1 MTDKSA
7 EIEVI
12 RALFSQPKP
21 IIFSMKGGLEKMGKG
36 HHKTSHMNREQHT
49 EALIEGLKF
58 KGQGVKED
66 WTGGDPWSIILSFA
80 NLKKPLNDP
89 KLNAIWEKVK
99 ENKKWDDSYSGIGFK
114 PQSPPGSGNFG
125 IPQPNPPQSGPGQP
139 HGVPIIPEAVEEVQP
154 DPVPE
159 VPAEAPIPKQ
169 VQVVSEVKNKRIA
182 ELEKKVREQLL
193 EINSLKKE
201 VEKVEARQIYSKQRE
216 ERLEEEIKSLKI
228 QLKAGSGP
236 VKPQKY
242 EYIDLR
248 YYFNRDDEFSEEFTY
263 QGRNYIYEFKDGFL
277 YDSDGDKAG
286 KAKYVNIVGS
296 ATGAKKNDRSQMVR
310 LQNIEIFDEPIEDDP
325 PPPETAPVGL
335 GGDISS
341 DDDSDS
347 DDESIFDDD
356 FNGRDYVVNKKN
368 RKLYDEDL
376 NEVGTADFEGEKITK
391 IYLNKDKTTEQIK
404 SKKEEAKTKAFED
417 ARSSGL
423 LDKEPEIK
431 EIDLDDFDPDD
442 FVEIEFEDMDYLIN
456 DATEEPHP
464 VYSMTGE
471 YVGKWIENLGIV
483 FENKEDDPVQRKD
496 PVMTPGLSADIED
509 QKPPSP
515 VPESD
520 SEESDIESVS
530 EESDIESSESDIE
543 SSDEE
548 TEMWEIQIDY
558 VDLLVGLTSSMDPEE
573 AEGFKYSLT
582 DAVEADYM
590 GFFKD
595 WDEKDGAKQWSDLKG
610 FEWINKEAKANYI
623 GQRNEL
629 LDDEGIDTDRYSV
642 PQRIRSLQIG
652 GMTKGHFHKEV
663 PVILHGGELVIPKKH
678 VSQVMAQSEL
688 AKQISK
694 IPPTWQKIKEIIK

>member
-1 MTDKSA
+1 MS

-99 ENKKWDDSYSGIGFK
+99 ENKKWDDSYSSIGFK
-114 PQSPPGSGNFG
+114 PQSSRGSGNFG
-125 IPQPNPPQSGPGQP
+125 IPQPKAPQSGPGQP
-139 HGVPIIPEAVEEVQP
+139 HGAPIIPEAVEEVQP

-159 VPAEAPIPKQ
+159 IPAEAPIPKQ
-169 VQVVSEVKNKRIA
+169 VQLVSEVKNKRIA
-182 ELEKKVREQLL
+182 ELEKKVKEQLL
-193 EINSLKKE
+193 EINSWKKKE
-201 VEKVEARQIYSKQRE
+201 AEWVRSEGYLRK
-216 ERLEEEIKSLKI
+216 ERDQLEEEIKSLKI
-228 QLKAGSGP
+228 QLKMGGP
-236 VKPQKY
+236 VRAQKRGEDIIL
-242 EYIDLR
+242 EY
-248 YYFNRDDEFSEEFTY
+248 NGEEDESSDAFTY
-263 QGRNYIYEFKDGFL
+263 QGRDYLYEFDEGYL
-277 YDSDGDKAG
+277 YNDDGDKAG
-286 KAKYVNIVGS
+286 RAEIDRIESGAN
-296 ATGAKKNDRSQMVR
+296 TGKVR
-310 LQNIEIFDEPIEDDP
+310 LINIEIFDKPLKDDP
-325 PPPETAPVGL
+325 QPPEVADSDG
-335 GGDISS
+335 SS
-341 DDDSDS
+341 DDDSASIAS
-347 DDESIFDDD
+347 DDSILEDEV
-356 FNGRDYVVNKKN
+356 NGRDYFVNKKN
-368 RKLYDEDL
+368 KTLYDDDYIK
-376 NEVGTADFEGEKITK
+376 VGTADFEGEKITK
-391 IYLNKDKTTEQIK
+391 IYLNKDKTKEQIK
-404 SKKEEAKTKAFED
+404 LKEEEAKIKAFED

-431 EIDLDDFDPDD
+431 EIDLDDFDEDD
-442 FVEIEFEDMDYLIN
+442 FTEIEFEDMDYLIN

-471 YVGKWIENLGIV
+471 YVGKWVENLGVV
-483 FENKEDDPVQRKD
+483 FENKEFARTHHKD

-515 VPESD
+515 VPES
-520 SEESDIESVS
+520 EEEL
-530 EESDIESSESDIE
+530 SSESDIE
-543 SSDEE
+543 SSDDDSDDPSSSDQDEVGE
-548 TEMWEIQIDY
+548 DIWEVQIDY
-558 VDLLVGLTSSMDPEE
+558 VDLIIGLNIPRGINPKYYKGVDFSGGR
-573 AEGFKYSLT
+573 AKGFKYNLT
-582 DAVEADYM
+582 DSEADYL
-590 GFFKD
+590 GFFQDFK
-595 WDEKDGAKQWSDLKG
+595 EKDGAISWNDLKG
-610 FEWINKEAKANYI
+610 FEWYSKEAKADYI
-623 GQRNEL
+623 KQRNEL

>member
-1 MTDKSA
+1 MS

-80 NLKKPLNDP
+80 NLKKPLNDQ

-99 ENKKWDDSYSGIGFK
+99 ENKKWDDSYSSIGFK
-114 PQSPPGSGNFG
+114 SVQRPG
-125 IPQPNPPQSGPGQP
+125 
-139 HGVPIIPEAVEEVQP
+139 GVREDFQIPEEAQAVQP

-159 VPAEAPIPKQ
+159 IPAEAPIPKQ
-169 VQVVSEVKNKRIA
+169 VQLVSEVKNKRIS
-182 ELEKKVREQLL
+182 ELEAKVKEQLL

-228 QLKAGSGP
+228 QLKADSGS
-236 VKPQKY
+236 VRAQKPGEEIELK
-242 EYIDLR
+242 
-248 YYFNRDDEFSEEFTY
+248 YYFNRDDKFSEEFTY
-263 QGRNYIYEFKDGFL
+263 QGRNYIYEFPYGQGEGII
-277 YDSDGDKAG
+277 YNNDGDKAG
-286 KAKYVNIVGS
+286 KAENKTIGEPRD
-296 ATGAKKNDRSQMVR
+296 GAGRKVENRSQMVR
-310 LQNIEIFDEPIEDDP
+310 LINIEIFDEPIEDDP
-325 PPPETAPVGL
+325 PPVGL
-335 GGDISS
+335 GGDSDSDGSS
-341 DDDSDS
+341 DDSDEPIDYE
-347 DDESIFDDD
+347 DDILEDEV
-356 FNGRDYVVNKKN
+356 NGRDYIVNKKN
-368 RKLYDEDL
+368 GKLWDDDM
-376 NEVGTADFEGEKITK
+376 NEVGTADFEGDKITK
-391 IYLNKDKTTEQIK
+391 IYLNKDKTKEQIK
-404 SKKEEAKTKAFED
+404 LKNEEAKKVAFED
-417 ARSSGL
+417 ALSSGL

-456 DATEEPHP
+456 DEVEEPHP
-464 VYSMTGE
+464 VYSMTGK
-471 YVGKWIENLGIV
+471 YVGKWVENLGIV
-483 FENKEDDPVQRKD
+483 FENKEAEKWHESQQSPRKD

-515 VPESD
+515 VPES
-520 SEESDIESVS
+520 EEELSS
-530 EESDIESSESDIE
+530 ESDIESSESDIE
-543 SSDEE
+543 SSDEDSDDS
-548 TEMWEIQIDY
+548 EIEGLWRVQIDY
-558 VDLLVGLTSSMDPEE
+558 VDLLVGEE
-573 AEGFKYSLT
+573 DDYQQTENGGFKYSLT
-582 DAVEADYM
+582 DTEAEYL

-595 WDEKDGAKQWSDLKG
+595 WKEKDNQPINWNDLKG
-610 FEWINKEAKANYI
+610 FEWFSKEAKANYI
-623 GQRNEL
+623 EQRNEL
-629 LDDEGIDTDRYSV
+629 LDDEGIDTDRYSI